1 MPATPEPPF
10 HRWGIR
16 FTSDETHD
24 VDYLQ
29 SLHDNAPTSLYRGEM
44 FLNEPLDEVY
54 YTDSTGVVR
63 RFGDRSEVPVGFDRI
78 DFTGLREF
86 ADDTAAAAATP
97 AVPVG
102 GLYHTSGAIK
112 IRLV

>member
-1 MPATPEPPF
+1 MPAIPEPPF

-16 FTSDETHD
+16 FTADETHD
-24 VDYLQ
+24 AAYLQ
-29 SLHDNAPTSLYRGEM
+29 DLHDNSPTSLYRGEM
-44 FLNEPLDEVY
+44 FLNEPLDEIY

-63 RFGDRSEVPVGFDRI
+63 KFGERTATPVPFDRI

-86 ADDTAAAAATP
+86 ADDAEAALGTP
-97 AVPVG
+97 EVAVG